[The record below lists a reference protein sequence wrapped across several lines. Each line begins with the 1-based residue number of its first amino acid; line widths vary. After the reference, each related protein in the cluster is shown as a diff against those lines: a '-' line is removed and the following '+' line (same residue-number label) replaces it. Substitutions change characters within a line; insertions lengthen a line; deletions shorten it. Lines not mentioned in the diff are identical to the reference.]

1 MSPYATP
8 HWRRPASSSSSLT
21 ATDAVLCA
29 PPPKCTQTVYIC
41 FCLSVSPRTRT
52 CPRSVTR
59 PHRVR
64 STKRFTSRSSNS
76 KQFHTRRSHQR
87 HCQRETERLTAN
99 DRFSTA
105 IKTVYEVLIAANS
118 DDLNPLESWG
128 NIVPHQAIWSWYTGR
143 WWVGCYIW
151 HSDERT
157 GRGHSCR
164 RHEWYDTWMTT
175 MKYGS
180 FMAHCKYYRYW
191 LTNPLIVRVSID

>member
-1 MSPYATP
+1 MQLLPPVSCDVKLHAPAPTPVTHVVKPPYI
-8 HWRRPASSSSSLT
+8 
-21 ATDAVLCA
+21 DADTRSAKTKDYWDDGWLITCHR
-29 PPPKCTQTVYIC
+29 TQLHTGDGQPRVRWQRQMPYYVHRHQSVHKL
-41 FCLSVSPRTRT
+41 FTSVCLSTDS
-52 CPRSVTR
+52 RSVTR

-128 NIVPHQAIWSWYTGR
+128 NI
-143 WWVGCYIW
+143 
-151 HSDERT
+151 
-157 GRGHSCR
+157 
-164 RHEWYDTWMTT
+164 
-175 MKYGS
+175 
-180 FMAHCKYYRYW
+180 
-191 LTNPLIVRVSID
+191 